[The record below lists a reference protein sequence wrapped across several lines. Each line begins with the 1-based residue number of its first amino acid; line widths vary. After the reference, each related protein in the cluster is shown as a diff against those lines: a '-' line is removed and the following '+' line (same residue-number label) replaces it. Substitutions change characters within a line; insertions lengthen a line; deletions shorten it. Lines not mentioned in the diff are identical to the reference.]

1 MDPNRTALIVDD
13 EYLDVE
19 FLTRVLTGAG
29 FSVYSANSY
38 DEAMQVFDEHHEEI
52 DLLLVDVSLPGRNGV
67 ELAKDLLK
75 RNSDLRLLFVSGHV
89 GAEVIRF
96 YGMQTT
102 DRHFLEKPFTST
114 ALLARVR
121 EIMQSS
127 AHVPWTEADLR
138 PDTRGDKPGAANKT

>member
-1 MDPNRTALIVDD
+1 MDSNRTALVVDD

-19 FLTRVLTGAG
+19 FLKRVLIVAG
-29 FSVYSANSY
+29 FEVYSAGSY
-38 DEAMQVFDEHHEEI
+38 DEAMRVFDERHEEI
-52 DLLLVDVSLPGRNGV
+52 DLLLIDVSLPGRNGV

-75 RNSDLRLLFVSGHV
+75 RKSDLRLLFVSGHV

-102 DRHFLEKPFTST
+102 DRHFLQKPFTSV

-121 EIMQSS
+121 EIMRSS
-127 AHVPWTEADLR
+127 ARVPWTE
-138 PDTRGDKPGAANKT
+138 PDRREEKPGAANKS